1 MTAPVMD
8 RRPTRTSLLPS
19 GSSAL
24 EKLID
29 EQCPQWD
36 SLLSQVQAD
45 SAHTGNHPSHKPWL
59 AAEWGLSPFAD
70 QFADIDALLEA
81 GVPWLRERGSAAA
94 VRRVL
99 GWLGYTTNVVLEEE
113 GPYLHID
120 LGRVASAEELEV
132 VARLVRHSIP
142 LHVHFYRVYH
152 GWDLRALRLDGG
164 QPLDQAMLDT
174 DSGAWVNTSTGAL
187 KVSFVSWHRRLLPKQ
202 PEGAVDW
209 THAAWR
215 SDRLPHRAA
224 GTLRWATG
232 GGWGLSTWAP
242 GMDGNGLQLHGNQT
256 PMATLTATPSEA
268 QALYS
273 TTLLRELPALA
284 QSTCNAHSQGLPE
297 RAPQPGWDDDKSW
310 LGHWLTGADS
320 ARSETQDS
328 TLALADTQALRD
340 TQAQG
345 EAQSTIA
352 LPLGTS
358 TTASPATQQSQGD
371 TTTALRT
378 GDALEPNSTLALQSG
393 DGTAAAVP
401 PLPTSQAQSTSALPL
416 GTSTTASTATQQ
428 SQGDT
433 TTALR
438 TGDALEPN
446 STQALQSGDGTAAAV
461 PPLPTGMAQSTSALP
476 LGTSTTAS
484 PVTQQSLGDT
494 STALRTGD
502 ALEPNSTLTLQS
514 GTANTAAVAPL
525 PTSQA
530 QSTSA
535 LPLSTST
542 TASPATQQSLGDTS
556 ALTPRADA
564 LQAATTQALQ
574 SSATPAA
581 PMAVTTSSAWA
592 QWGSVCA
599 SWVRTLGS
607 SDHAHT
613 RQTLWPERFTPL
625 GWSSKTWSNTER
637 WGLPLDRRAS
647 TLTA

>member
-29 EQCPQWD
+29 EQCPDWNN
-36 SLLSQVQAD
+36 LLATVQAD

-70 QFADIDALLEA
+70 QFDSLDALLEA
-81 GVPWLRERGSAAA
+81 GVPWLLERGSAAA

-242 GMDGNGLQLHGNQT
+242 GMDGNRTDMSGDNEPASLQQARTASTTDLSGTSAPASLQQASTASQADLVGSTAPASLQQARNASATDLASDTAPASPQQANT
-256 PMATLTATPSEA
+256 ASTTDLASDTAPASLQQASTTSQADLGGSTAPATLQQASTASATDLASDTASADLATP
-268 QALYS
+268 
-273 TTLLRELPALA
+273 
-284 QSTCNAHSQGLPE
+284 
-297 RAPQPGWDDDKSW
+297 
-310 LGHWLTGADS
+310 LTGPS
-320 ARSETQDS
+320 CLHSSVMARV
-328 TLALADTQALRD
+328 
-340 TQAQG
+340 
-345 EAQSTIA
+345 A
-352 LPLGTS
+352 LPL
-358 TTASPATQQSQGD
+358 
-371 TTTALRT
+371 T
-378 GDALEPNSTLALQSG
+378 G
-393 DGTAAAVP
+393 
-401 PLPTSQAQSTSALPL
+401 
-416 GTSTTASTATQQ
+416 
-428 SQGDT
+428 
-433 TTALR
+433 
-438 TGDALEPN
+438 
-446 STQALQSGDGTAAAV
+446 
-461 PPLPTGMAQSTSALP
+461 
-476 LGTSTTAS
+476 
-484 PVTQQSLGDT
+484 
-494 STALRTGD
+494 
-502 ALEPNSTLTLQS
+502 
-514 GTANTAAVAPL
+514 
-525 PTSQA
+525 
-530 QSTSA
+530 
-535 LPLSTST
+535 
-542 TASPATQQSLGDTS
+542 
-556 ALTPRADA
+556 
-564 LQAATTQALQ
+564 
-574 SSATPAA
+574 
-581 PMAVTTSSAWA
+581 
-592 QWGSVCA
+592 
-599 SWVRTLGS
+599 

-613 RQTLWPERFTPL
+613 RQTLLPMRLDAL
-625 GWSSKTWSNTER
+625 GWSSVAGWALDKS
-637 WGLPLDRRAS
+637 WGQILGSRAS
-647 TLTA
+647 TSTT